1 MRILAFDTTTMSG
14 SVALLDGTCLIG
26 EVSSEAG
33 LSHSE
38 RLLASVDFLL
48 KKNGLKIEDMDGFAV
63 AAGPGS
69 FTGIRIGLSTVK
81 AFAFASGKPVASVS
95 GLEALAWKLRDGP
108 ARLAAPAVDAK
119 KGEIY
124 AALFEAGK
132 KGLKEI
138 IPQGA
143 YPPDAFLARLPGR
156 RIIHF
161 LGSGVRI
168 YGDKISAYLGDK
180 ARFSS
185 RSLFIAAEVGLIGY
199 AKLRMGQ
206 AVDFKALEPIYFRG
220 SQAEEKR

>member
-14 SVALLDGTCLIG
+14 SVALLDGTRLIG

-48 KKNGLKIEDMDGFAV
+48 KKNGLKIEDMDGFAL

-124 AALFEAGK
+124 AALFEAGE
-132 KGLKEI
+132 KGFERNHSPGSLS
-138 IPQGA
+138 
-143 YPPDAFLARLPGR
+143 ARCILGPAPGPADHPFSGER
-156 RIIHF
+156 RP
-161 LGSGVRI
+161 
-168 YGDKISAYLGDK
+168 YL
-180 ARFSS
+180 
-185 RSLFIAAEVGLIGY
+185 
-199 AKLRMGQ
+199 
-206 AVDFKALEPIYFRG
+206 RG
-220 SQAEEKR
+220 